1 MNAKLGEKSGI
12 TLRLPLLFLFAIE
25 SDGISIIF
33 LSRFLETCLYD
44 LRERKLVTRVYIY
57 IFRCPI
63 LADQF
68 SCDPAHLTLFIQ
80 RASLFL
86 LLSFRWRSSKLG
98 VKGREIEEG
107 KKKPEGRKEKIEK
120 HHLA

>member
-86 LLSFRWRSSKLG
+86 LLSFRWRSSKLDA
-98 VKGREIEEG
+98 RERERERESGEKKSQREG
-107 KKKPEGRKEKIEK
+107 KRK
-120 HHLA
+120 